1 LGPSSLP
8 PEGVPYTEAL
18 NQRLAGILYRC
29 LEDVGSTKAALYLV
43 LPGMHEFQLVSHYGW
58 PRTQP
63 PQPHLGPDHP
73 LLLLMQREKRGL
85 IVNDLASYPE
95 LAPFAPH
102 TTFPRFYLSPIFNSG
117 DWVGL
122 LVQRDPHRG
131 DPFEKDKHEAQTLAI
146 CEEVARA
153 VGGAMVKPPAAERK
167 ERAAPV
173 PAAPPGV
180 VPEFVEDQP
189 TLRVPAPP
197 TGAMIQVEE
206 PFLQPE
212 GEAIEAF
219 LRSLEEPPPVAE
231 PAREKLGQD
240 LQEPAMAGLGPL
252 LPEQQTF
259 FWEAASLLCA
269 TVPAGAA
276 ALYISETT
284 ELQPILAYSRVPLA
298 QELKAQI
305 TNHFMTQL
313 PAIDPEAFRIIAR
326 CEWPEKAPQPG
337 VFKTLLPVMLE
348 EQFGEQDLLVL
359 FRLEDRPFTDYEQ
372 DFIRQV
378 SRMLGFYLQESR
390 LHERYHQSFLSV
402 SHRILASA
410 DGRLPSMRV
419 QSVNTAERSRDL
431 ARRLR
436 LSSAEVEAVSISAI
450 LHDVGTLLLDRTILD
465 KPSLSAADMELVQ
478 THPILASTFLTDLNF
493 PFDIL
498 GIIRHHHERWDGKGY
513 PDGLR
518 GEAIPVGS
526 RIIHLVESYEVMI
539 SGGTYKKPK
548 PPAQAMAELEHLA
561 GIQFD
566 PTMVAEFV
574 QMLTEGHL

>member
-1 LGPSSLP
+1 MVSSSLP
-8 PEGVPYTEAL
+8 PEGVPYSEAL

-29 LEDVGSTKAALYLV
+29 LEDVGTTKAALYLV

-58 PRTQP
+58 PRTLP
-63 PQPHLGPDHP
+63 PPPHLGPDHP
-73 LLLLMQREKRGL
+73 LLVLMQREKRGL

-122 LVQRDPHRG
+122 LIQRDPHRG
-131 DPFEKDKHEAQTLAI
+131 DPFELDKHEAPTLAI

-153 VGGAMVKPPAAERK
+153 VDASVVKPPSPER
-167 ERAAPV
+167 RDRPAPGQR
-173 PAAPPGV
+173 PGLSGGLS
-180 VPEFVEDQP
+180 EDQP
-189 TLRVPAPP
+189 SLRVPAPP

-219 LRSLEEPPPVAE
+219 LRSLEEPPPIAE
-231 PAREKLGQD
+231 PAREKLG
-240 LQEPAMAGLGPL
+240 LELPEPALAGLGAL

-298 QELKAQI
+298 QELKQQI
-305 TNHFMTQL
+305 TTHFMTQL
-313 PAIDPEAFRIIAR
+313 PDIAPEAFRIVAR
-326 CEWPEKAPQPG
+326 CEWPDKAPQPG
-337 VFKTLLPVMLE
+337 AFKTLLPVMLE
-348 EQFGEQDLLVL
+348 EQFGEKDLLVL

-410 DGRLPSMRV
+410 DGRLPALRV

-465 KPSLSAADMELVQ
+465 KPSLSASEMEQVQ

-498 GIIRHHHERWDGKGY
+498 GIIRHHHERWDGQGY
-513 PDGLR
+513 PDGLS
-518 GEAIPVGS
+518 GEHIPLGS

-539 SGGTYKKPK
+539 SGAAYKKPK
-548 PPAQAMAELEHLA
+548 PVAQAMAELEQLA
-561 GIQFD
+561 GTQFD
-566 PTMVAEFV
+566 PAMVVEFI
-574 QMLTEGHL
+574 QMLKEGHL